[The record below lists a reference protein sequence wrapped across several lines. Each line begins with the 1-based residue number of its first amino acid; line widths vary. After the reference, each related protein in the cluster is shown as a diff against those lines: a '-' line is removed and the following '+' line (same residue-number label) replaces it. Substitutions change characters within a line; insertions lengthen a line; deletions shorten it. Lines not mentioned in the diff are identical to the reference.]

1 MQINPPQSDT
11 TSSTTNTQPTAA
23 NTRIRLVALG
33 NGVWLDDICRA
44 GCEPVKNVPG
54 GSVTFATL
62 GARLFA
68 ADEPS
73 RIAMTFNA
81 GHDFPEDIIDVF
93 RSWDIDLTIHKLHD
107 KPSSRGLVFYE
118 EANNN
123 RKGFQ
128 RLTEPLPV
136 PIKDLKGT
144 LSLKAQS
151 FEFFGTAQ
159 YIEEQVADLVKL
171 RWDKI
176 IRHIRTEPFIVWEPH
191 PKSCTPDTL
200 KAHQEAAKLVD
211 VFSPN
216 HEELHSF
223 FGEPVES
230 VDTDMIEEQARSFVK
245 AGIGPMGEG
254 CIVVRAAGH
263 GCLIMARHVKS
274 HWLPPY
280 YLADSDKVVDA
291 TGAGN
296 AFLGAFAVGFCS
308 TGSNVEAGVFGTVAA
323 SFALEQVGLPVRV
336 GEGDEETWNG
346 CLVMDRVHEY
356 RQRLKLD

>member
-1 MQINPPQSDT
+1 MQTNPPQSDT
-11 TSSTTNTQPTAA
+11 TSSTTDTHPTAA
-23 NTRIRLVALG
+23 DKRIRLVALG

-44 GCEPVKNVPG
+44 GCEPVKNIPG

-68 ADEPS
+68 AEEPS

-81 GHDFPEDIIDVF
+81 GHDFPKDVVDVF
-93 RSWDIDLTIHKLHD
+93 RSWDIDLMVHKLHD

-123 RKGFQ
+123 RKGSQ

-136 PIKDLKGT
+136 TIKDLQGT
-144 LSLKAQS
+144 PSLKTQG

-171 RWDKI
+171 RWNKI
-176 IRHIRTEPFIVWEPH
+176 IRHIKSEPYIVWEPH
-191 PKSCTPDTL
+191 PKSCTSDTL

-223 FGEPVES
+223 FGEPLES
-230 VDTDMIEEQARSFVK
+230 VDTDLIEEQARSFVK
-245 AGIGPMGEG
+245 AGIGPM
-254 CIVVRAAGH
+254 
-263 GCLIMARHVKS
+263 
-274 HWLPPY
+274 
-280 YLADSDKVVDA
+280 ADSDKVVDA

-308 TGSNVEAGVFGTVAA
+308 TGSNVEAAVYGTVAA
-323 SFALEQVGLPVRV
+323 SFALEQIGLPVRV

-346 CLVMDRVHEY
+346 CRLMDRVHEY